1 MYTPR
6 WDGTDL
12 PRTPYRV
19 RGGEPLD
26 LTPLGQD
33 VDADIAIVGGGIAGC
48 SAALHAA
55 EAGARVVLVEG
66 QAIGWGASSRN
77 AGHLPAATKHE
88 PEEVVAIYGKAF
100 GERIIDASE
109 NGPRMVAD
117 IARRHGIDCE
127 LAFPGIINAAHT
139 PEALKGLQH
148 RADYWQKRGRPLEA
162 LDRDQLAA
170 MLGSRF
176 YLGGVID
183 RRGGSINPLA
193 YVRGLARAALEVGAQ
208 LHERTSATR
217 LSREGQRWVV
227 ETPKGRI
234 RAATVFLCTNA
245 YTGDLWPGLRQ
256 TVIPVRTTQF
266 TTKPLSDNLLKTILP
281 GRQPMIDTRRVLI
294 SARIHQD
301 GRLHFGCGPSM
312 RAGSAPTADQALAR
326 LREVFPQ
333 LGDIAI
339 DDWWPG
345 WMAFNKA
352 DSWQMHTLAPGL
364 FAALGCNGRGVALA
378 TIYGRDLARHAA
390 GGVPA
395 EELTLLMTP
404 LDPVG
409 LHALSGL
416 GAAAIAQWWRLRD
429 SIEMRRLKAMNAAS
443 G

>member
-266 TTKPLSDNLLKTILP
+266 TTKPLSDNLLK
-281 GRQPMIDTRRVLI
+281 
-294 SARIHQD
+294 
-301 GRLHFGCGPSM
+301 
-312 RAGSAPTADQALAR
+312 
-326 LREVFPQ
+326 
-333 LGDIAI
+333 
-339 DDWWPG
+339 
-345 WMAFNKA
+345 
-352 DSWQMHTLAPGL
+352 
-364 FAALGCNGRGVALA
+364 
-378 TIYGRDLARHAA
+378 
-390 GGVPA
+390 
-395 EELTLLMTP
+395 
-404 LDPVG
+404 
-409 LHALSGL
+409 
-416 GAAAIAQWWRLRD
+416 
-429 SIEMRRLKAMNAAS
+429 
-443 G
+443 

>member
-19 RGGEPLD
+19 RGGDPLD
-26 LTPLGQD
+26 LPPLGGD

-55 EAGARVVLVEG
+55 EAGARVILVEG
-66 QAIGWGASSRN
+66 QSIGWGASSRN

-88 PEEVVAIYGKAF
+88 PEEVVQIYGKAF
-100 GERIIDASE
+100 GERILDASE

-117 IARRHGIDCE
+117 IAQRHGIDCE
-127 LAFPGIINAAHT
+127 LFFPGIITAAHT
-139 PEALKGLQH
+139 PEALQGL
-148 RADYWQKRGRPLEA
+148 RDRVTFWQKRGRPLET
-162 LDRDQLAA
+162 LDREQLAA
-170 MLGSRF
+170 LLGSRF

-193 YVRGLARAALEVGAQ
+193 YVRGLARAAIKVGAR
-208 LHERTSATR
+208 LHERTRATR
-217 LSREGQRWVV
+217 LSRDGQRWVI
-227 ETPKGRI
+227 ETANGRI
-234 RAATVFLCTNA
+234 RATNAFLCTNA
-245 YTGDLWPGLRQ
+245 YTDDLWPRLRR
-256 TVIPVRTTQF
+256 TVVPVRTVQF

-294 SARIHQD
+294 SVRIHQD

-312 RAGSAPTADQALAR
+312 RVGSAPTWAQALTR
-326 LREVFPQ
+326 LQEVFPQ
-333 LGDIAI
+333 IGDIEV

-378 TIYGRDLARHAA
+378 TIYGRDLARHA
-390 GGVPA
+390 GGTPA
-395 EELTLLMTP
+395 EELTLPMTP

-409 LHALSGL
+409 LHAFSGI
-416 GAAAIAQWWRLRD
+416 GAASIAQWWRVRD
-429 SIEMRRLKAMNAAS
+429 SIEMRRLKAINAA